1 MKSKF
6 EKYIEENRQGLDV
19 EQPDDRHIWAG
30 INRELNEKP
39 VIRRFIF
46 WKVAAIILLLFSTGY
61 IVYNE
66 FFRHEQKACTLSL
79 SEISPEYAEMEVGF
93 QMVIDSRMEKIKR
106 INASDLEGFN
116 MYIAELE
123 NLDEMCSEYQK
134 DFYELGGNERL
145 IRAMLDYY
153 EKKMRI
159 LDRMLMEIQKQKD
172 YEQRNEQ
179 IEL

>member
-6 EKYIEENRQGLDV
+6 EKYIEDNRQGLDV
-19 EQPDDRHIWAG
+19 EQANDQHIWAG

-39 VIRRFIF
+39 TIRRFIF
-46 WKVAAIILLLFSTGY
+46 WKVAAIVLLLLTTSY

-66 FFRHEQKACTLSL
+66 FFRLEQKPCCLSL
-79 SEISPEYAEMEVGF
+79 SDISPEYAEMEVGF
-93 QMVIDSRMEKIKR
+93 QMVIDSRMEAIQHVSAR
-106 INASDLEGFN
+106 DMEDFN
-116 MYIAELE
+116 MYINELE
-123 NLDEMCSEYQK
+123 NLDEMCCEYQK
-134 DFYELGGNERL
+134 DFYELGSNERL

-153 EKKMRI
+153 QKKMRI

-172 YEQRNEQ
+172 HEKRNQQ